1 MVMKDTSKPDNRRK
15 YDAAFRAE
23 ALRLAAQSRSTQAV
37 ARALNMD
44 PKRFYQWQKAAQAPV
59 AAALGAALDP
69 AMALELRQLRALA
82 RRQAQEL
89 DILKKAIPSACLK
102 RRLSQTPDQ

>member
-1 MVMKDTSKPDNRRK
+1 MKDTPKPDNRRK

-23 ALRLAAQSRSTQAV
+23 ALRLAEQSRSTQAA
-37 ARALNMD
+37 ARALNID
-44 PKRFYQWQKAAQAPV
+44 PKRIYQWQKAVQTPV
-59 AAALGAALDP
+59 AAALRTVLDP
-69 AMALELRQLRALA
+69 DTAAELRQLRALA

-89 DILKKAIPSACLK
+89 DSLKKAIASACFT